1 MAVPARAHGRT
12 SRCPCPA
19 GGDRERRAMS
29 GLSPA
34 GAARMIAVA
43 ALQEQ
48 GERLVVRGERIAAE
62 DGGWHKVK
70 PGPVNVC
77 FCRGFGGA
85 HEPHFVYML
94 GVERI
99 EREQAVWFPHD
110 AREEGSR

>member
-1 MAVPARAHGRT
+1 
-12 SRCPCPA
+12 
-19 GGDRERRAMS
+19 MS
-29 GLSPA
+29 GPDTVLSPA
-34 GAARMIAVA
+34 GAARMIAAA

-48 GERLVVRGERIAAE
+48 AERLVLRAERIAAE

-85 HEPHFVYML
+85 HGEHFVYMV

-99 EREQAVWFPHD
+99 EREQAIWFTHD
-110 AREEGSR
+110 AIEAAMGGER

>member
-1 MAVPARAHGRT
+1 
-12 SRCPCPA
+12 
-19 GGDRERRAMS
+19 MS

-34 GAARMIAVA
+34 GAARMIAAA

-48 GERLVVRGERIAAE
+48 AERLVARAERIAAE
-62 DGGWHKVK
+62 DGGWHRVK

-85 HEPHFVYML
+85 HGEHMIFMV

-99 EREQAVWFPHD
+99 EREQAVWFTHD
-110 AREEGSR
+110 AIEEAMGMVTT